1 MYDDLGSLAGKL
13 KMSGVS
19 FQEMNEED
27 GATMQAVTTT
37 AVTSDASDEKQEA
50 AITEIP
56 AASRKEASHASAPA
70 DVPANTLSWPKSKP
84 APVAAPNAFSTPVNN
99 IMESVAAISRPAEFE
114 VRERNPVRLDMLFT
128 VIGK

>member
-1 MYDDLGSLAGKL
+1 MYDDLGSLAEKL

-27 GATMQAVTTT
+27 GETMQAVTTT
-37 AVTSDASDEKQEA
+37 AVASDVNDQPQETTVA
-50 AITEIP
+50 EIP
-56 AASRKEASHASAPA
+56 AASRKEINHAAAPA
-70 DVPANTLSWPKSKP
+70 GVPTNTISWPKSK
-84 APVAAPNAFSTPVNN
+84 PVAAPNAFSAPAPANA

-114 VRERNPVRLDMLFT
+114 ARERNPVRLDMLFT

>member
-1 MYDDLGSLAGKL
+1 MYDDLGSLAEKL

-37 AVTSDASDEKQEA
+37 AVTADISDEMQDPTA
-50 AITEIP
+50 
-56 AASRKEASHASAPA
+56 AASLKEASHASAPA
-70 DVPANTLSWPKSKP
+70 SIPANTISWPKSKP
-84 APVAAPNAFSTPVNN
+84 APVPAPNAFSAPASG
-99 IMESVAAISRPAEFE
+99 ILDSVAAITRPAE
-114 VRERNPVRLDMLFT
+114 VDIREHNPVRLDMLFT